1 MQDII
6 RWLGHDTFR
15 IALSMKIYTDP
26 YKITTSEIADI
37 IVVTHEHYDHCS
49 PDDIDKLRGPQ
60 TAVIA
65 PPDCAPKISGSITT
79 MSPGDTI
86 KIAGATIQ
94 AVPAYNTNKQFHPQ
108 TRSWV
113 GYVIM
118 LDGMSFY
125 LAGDTDFIPEM
136 KQLGQID
143 VALLPVSGTY
153 VMTAEE
159 AAQAAL
165 LIRPKVA
172 IPMHYGSI
180 VGSEHDAERFAAL
193 LKDKVD
199 VRILKK
205 G

>member
-15 IALSMKIYTDP
+15 ITLSKKIYTDP
-26 YKITTSEIADI
+26 YKITTRDIADI
-37 IVVTHEHYDHCS
+37 ILVTHEHYDHCS

-60 TAVIA
+60 TVVIA
-65 PPDCAPKISGSITT
+65 PPDCAPKISGSIKS
-79 MSPGDTI
+79 MSPGDTVVSD
-86 KIAGATIQ
+86 GVTVR

-108 TRSWV
+108 SRAWV

-118 LDGMSFY
+118 VDGMSFY

-143 VALLPVSGTY
+143 IALLPVSGTY

-172 IPMHYGSI
+172 IPMHYGSV
-180 VGSEHDAERFAAL
+180 VGSENDAERFAAL